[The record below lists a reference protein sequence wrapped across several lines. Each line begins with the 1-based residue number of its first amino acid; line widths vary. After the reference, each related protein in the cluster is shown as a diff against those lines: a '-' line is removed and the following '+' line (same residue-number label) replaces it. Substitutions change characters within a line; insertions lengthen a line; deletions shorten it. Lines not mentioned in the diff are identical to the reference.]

1 MKKIRIKY
9 YGFFLL
15 PLCFLLVFCGRVR
28 AAESSVSVSIPVEQ
42 VFQTENQI
50 PEELD
55 RTFQYEFKALNLLN
69 PMPEGIQDN
78 SYIFTI
84 EDNLTVNIG
93 DIVYTHG
100 GVYKYQLRQLT
111 GQKQQ
116 GYICDE
122 QVYQLEV
129 YVKNDPAG
137 GLLAEVIV
145 RNEDGEK
152 TGHLKFVNTYQGDD
166 TSRID
171 TGSVV
176 KTGDEQK
183 MVQWGILCAAVI
195 AAICLL
201 AGIRR
206 KREKAGMEVK
216 EY

>member
-9 YGFFLL
+9 YGIFLL
-15 PLCFLLVFCGRVR
+15 PLCFLLVFCGKVR
-28 AAESSVSVSIPVEQ
+28 AAENSVSVSFPVEQ

-55 RTFQYEFKALNLLN
+55 RTCQYEFKALNLSN
-69 PMPEGIQDN
+69 PMPEGTWDN

-84 EDNLTVNIG
+84 EDNLTVNIE

-129 YVKNDPAG
+129 YVKNAPAG
-137 GLLAEVIV
+137 GLLA
-145 RNEDGEK
+145 
-152 TGHLKFVNTYQGDD
+152 
-166 TSRID
+166 
-171 TGSVV
+171 
-176 KTGDEQK
+176 
-183 MVQWGILCAAVI
+183 
-195 AAICLL
+195 
-201 AGIRR
+201 
-206 KREKAGMEVK
+206 
-216 EY
+216 